1 MSGRPWCWRG
11 ERNWRG
17 ARSAHLQSIRP
28 HVKGAQCA
36 ILGQREGQAV
46 GALWADVVVVEHE
59 LLKVQP
65 RVGKQNPQPDRG
77 RAASL
82 LKDVKIGPSPQWLQD
97 RLTKAGLRPINNVV
111 DVTNFVMMEYNQ
123 PLHSFDFIADANP
136 PFGGFIIVRFH
147 IVFGGIK
154 SLRQCTFAIFTIK
167 EHSSAFY
174 FCFVHD
180 NLHKI

>member
-65 RVGKQNPQPDRG
+65 RVGKQHPQPDRG
-77 RAASL
+77 RAA
-82 LKDVKIGPSPQWLQD
+82 
-97 RLTKAGLRPINNVV
+97 
-111 DVTNFVMMEYNQ
+111 E
-123 PLHSFDFIADANP
+123 
-136 PFGGFIIVRFH
+136 IIVLQ
-147 IVFGGIK
+147 VQ
-154 SLRQCTFAIFTIK
+154 LRQPRATCDAAHGQT
-167 EHSSAFY
+167 
-174 FCFVHD
+174 VHGACCSNEARLKVKV
-180 NLHKI
+180 NLL